1 MTGIEDKCQSS
12 KENLSSEQNSS
23 LNNEIHDIIN
33 PKIPERK
40 GRGILNLLKNDKK
53 LKASRHFVQTSI
65 WRGGLGILNMEYI
78 IKLSNTLL

>member
-33 PKIPERK
+33 PKIPQK
-40 GRGILNLLKNDKK
+40 GKGEE
-53 LKASRHFVQTSI
+53 F
-65 WRGGLGILNMEYI
+65 
-78 IKLSNTLL
+78 